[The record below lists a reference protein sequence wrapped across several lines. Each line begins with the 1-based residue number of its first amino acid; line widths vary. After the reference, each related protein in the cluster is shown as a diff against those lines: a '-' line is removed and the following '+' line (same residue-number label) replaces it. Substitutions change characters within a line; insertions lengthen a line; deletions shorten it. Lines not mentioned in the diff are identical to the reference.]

1 MKKSTKISLIVA
13 ASLTLIGCV
22 MFTTAMSV
30 NNWDFMK
37 LSTVEYE
44 DNSYEISE
52 SFDSISV
59 ITDVADVKFLPSSD
73 GVCRVV
79 SHESENERHSVEVVD
94 GTLTVKLEDTGAW
107 RENIAIMSFDYPKV
121 TVYLPVGEYGT
132 LTLLG
137 STGAVEIPEDFSF
150 NEVDINV
157 TTGYVKY
164 SASVNGFLNIRA
176 ETGYVSIENLSCG
189 ELRVKTTA
197 GMIKGANISCSGRVD
212 LKVGTGKTT
221 LANLHADS
229 LYSRGDTGKLILTD
243 VTAAG
248 VMDISRDTGDVK
260 FERCDAGEIYV
271 RTDTGDVT
279 GTLLSE
285 KLFFVSTDTGKKRV
299 PMTEGGGKCVIET
312 DTGDIIITIAN

>member
-1 MKKSTKISLIVA
+1 MKKSTKILLIVA
-13 ASLTLIGCV
+13 ASLTVIGSV
-22 MFTTAMSV
+22 TFTAAMSV

-44 DNSYEISE
+44 DKSYEIGE

-59 ITDVADVKFLPSSD
+59 ITDVAEVKFLPSSD

-79 SHESENERHSVEVVD
+79 CHESEYERHSVEVVD
-94 GTLTVKLEDTGAW
+94 GTLTVKLEDTGEW
-107 RENIAIMSFDYPKV
+107 REKITIMSFDYPKI
-121 TVYLPVGEYGT
+121 TVYLPVGEYGS
-132 LTLLG
+132 LSVKG

-157 TTGYVKY
+157 TTGYVKC
-164 SASVNGFLNIRA
+164 SASVNEILNIST
-176 ETGYVSIENLSCG
+176 ETGYIAIENLSCG
-189 ELRVKTTA
+189 ELKVKTTT
-197 GMIKGANISCSGRVD
+197 GMIKGSDISCSGRVD
-212 LKVGTGKTT
+212 LKVGTGKIT
-221 LANLHADS
+221 LADLHADS
-229 LYSRGDTGKLILTD
+229 LYSTGDSGRMTLTD
-243 VTAAG
+243 VTVVG
-248 VMDISRDTGDVK
+248 IMDIGRDTGDVE

-285 KLFFVSTDTGKKRV
+285 KLFFVSTETGKKRV
-299 PMTEGGGKCVIET
+299 PMTESGGRCVIET